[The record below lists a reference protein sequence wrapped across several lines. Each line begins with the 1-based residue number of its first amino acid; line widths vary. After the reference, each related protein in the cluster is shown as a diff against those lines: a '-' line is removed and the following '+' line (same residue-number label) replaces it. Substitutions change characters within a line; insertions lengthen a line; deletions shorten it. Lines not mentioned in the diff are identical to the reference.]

1 MRQVVKMMA
10 LVVAMTATATA
21 VQPDATIHGDR
32 LPASHSSLKPTA
44 EADPTQLTYYGHT
57 DFGNVSQPTSFGY
70 PLQFV
75 SLGNWSEPKSYFDPR
90 QYAPFGEV
98 WPFRSEAE
106 PLKSEPKARQPA
118 AIDHTETPNSYS
130 APRRLKPLIV
140 KPSIARIQFNT
151 PVLAPM
157 AHTMFCLQY
166 PSDCRVRK
174 IVFRGGAV
182 KLTAERRAEL
192 ERINSEVNRA
202 IIPERNVEG
211 LAGEKWL
218 ISPRS
223 GDCNDYAVTKRH
235 KLLVR
240 GWPARALLLS
250 EVVTSWGEHH
260 LVLVVRTQDGD
271 FVADN
276 LNPKIRS
283 WSKAPYQWVRIQSPN
298 SPVFW
303 SSVANAAA

>member
-1 MRQVVKMMA
+1 MRHAVNTIV

-21 VQPDATIHGDR
+21 VQRDATIQVDR

-44 EADPTQLTYYGHT
+44 EADPTQFTYYGHT

-70 PLQFV
+70 PLQLV
-75 SLGNWSEPKSYFDPR
+75 SLGNWSEPKSYFDPL

-98 WPFRSEAE
+98 RPFRSEPE
-106 PLKSEPKARQPA
+106 PLKSEPKPRQPA
-118 AIDHTETPNSYS
+118 AIDHTETPKPYS
-130 APRRLKPLIV
+130 TPRRLKPLIV
-140 KPSIARIQFNT
+140 KPSIAHIQFNV

-192 ERINSEVNRA
+192 ERVNNEVNRA

-260 LVLVVRTQDGD
+260 LVLVVRTQNGD
-271 FVADN
+271 FVADS
-276 LNPKIRS
+276 LTPKIRS

-303 SSVANAAA
+303 SSVGNAAA

>member
-1 MRQVVKMMA
+1 MHQAVKTMA
-10 LVVAMTATATA
+10 LVVALTATATA
-21 VQPDATIHGDR
+21 VQRDATIHVDR
-32 LPASHSSLKPTA
+32 PPASHSSLQPMPYA
-44 EADPTQLTYYGHT
+44 YWTQPTYYDNT
-57 DFGNVSQPTSFGY
+57 DFGNLSPPTSFGY
-70 PLQFV
+70 PLQLV

-98 WPFRSEAE
+98 RPFRSEPE
-106 PLKSEPKARQPA
+106 PFKSEPKPRQPA
-118 AIDHTETPNSYS
+118 AIDHNETPKSYS
-130 APRRLKPLIV
+130 APRQLKPLIV
-140 KPSIARIQFNT
+140 KPSIARIQFNA

-174 IVFRGGAV
+174 IIFRGGTL

-192 ERINSEVNRA
+192 ERVNDEVNRA
-202 IIPERNVEG
+202 IIPEANVEG

-240 GWPARALLLS
+240 GWPARVLLLS

-260 LVLVVRTQDGD
+260 LVLVVRTQNGD

-283 WSKAPYQWVRIQSPN
+283 WSKAPYQWVRIQLPN

-303 SSVANAAA
+303 SSVANAAT